1 MENRAHALVAG
12 IFVIVLGI
20 ASGYAVRWFSNQD
33 ILRDRYLL
41 VSEAGSVSGLNPAAV
56 VRYRGVSIGKVE
68 EIRFDSQDQ
77 TFILV
82 GITVNSDIK
91 LPTNIYAQLANQGL
105 TGLAYIELNTE
116 GDPEETF
123 LPADSRIELR
133 ASFIRKLSDS
143 VENILNNTNK
153 AVKRL
158 NALMNEKNQ
167 EQFSAILA
175 NLAHAIQRYGSLVEQ
190 LQPGLKSL
198 PDLSVEANRVMKQTH
213 QLLSEVHQTVIKT
226 NQPGGLTDG
235 LAQSAQAFA
244 DSMPKLR
251 EATES
256 ITHSTH
262 HINRLL
268 QKLEEN
274 PQSLLLGSP
283 AVPPG
288 PGEMGFN
295 PPQNRLP

>member
-1 MENRAHALVAG
+1 MENRAHALAAG
-12 IFVIVLGI
+12 LFVIALGI
-20 ASGYAVRWFSNQD
+20 AAGYAVRWFSNQD
-33 ILRDRYLL
+33 IMRDRYLL

-68 EIRFDSQDQ
+68 EIRFDTQDQ

-82 GITVNSDIK
+82 GIAVNSDIK

-116 GDPEETF
+116 GDPEETY

-175 NLAHAIQRYGSLVEQ
+175 NLAQAIQRYGSLVEQ

-198 PDLSVEANRVMKQTH
+198 PDLSAEANRVMKQTH
-213 QLLSEVHQTVIKT
+213 QLLSEVNQTIART

-235 LAQSAQAFA
+235 LAQSARAFA

-268 QKLEEN
+268 QKLEDN
-274 PQSLLLGSP
+274 PQSLILGGPS
-283 AVPPG
+283 AVPG
-288 PGEMGFN
+288 PGETGFH
-295 PPQNRLP
+295 PPQPFRP